1 MWFGLR
7 LNLVLMDELQVF
19 KCVLRQLKLGLDS
32 FKVELLNIIICDTV
46 FDDILLI

>member
-19 KCVLRQLKLGLDS
+19 KCVLRQIEVR
-32 FKVELLNIIICDTV
+32 FR
-46 FDDILLI
+46 